1 MRQDLQLNVK
11 AEDSPQNAHRAVDVA
26 TRTAQDQ
33 TQQLHDVHLKAKTTR
48 ERIAAPALETRK
60 KEEKDKGGGGERSRI
75 QQEREHF
82 NTPNKSALKTSKD
95 PFPFPPPMTCCPF
108 AMIHMMRHFYMLSLL
123 CYLLMLLLHTK
134 LISYL

>member
-48 ERIAAPALETRK
+48 ERMAATAIGTRK
-60 KEEKDKGGGGERSRI
+60 KEEKDEGGGERSRI
-75 QQEREHF
+75 QQEREL
-82 NTPNKSALKTSKD
+82 NTPNTSTLNTSED
-95 PFPFPPPMTCCPF
+95 SFPFPSPMTCCPF
-108 AMIHMMRHFYMLSLL
+108 AMIHIMRHFYMLPLL
-123 CYLLMLLLHTK
+123 CYLLMLLL
-134 LISYL
+134 

>member
-11 AEDSPQNAHRAVDVA
+11 AEDSPQHAHRAVDVA

-48 ERIAAPALETRK
+48 ERIAAPALGTRK

-82 NTPNKSALKTSKD
+82 NTPNKSALNTSED
-95 PFPFPPPMTCCPF
+95 PFPSP
-108 AMIHMMRHFYMLSLL
+108 HDMLSI
-123 CYLLMLLLHTK
+123 CNDTYDATLLHVTPIV
-134 LISYL
+134 LPLNASITYQSNLVFMM

>member
-48 ERIAAPALETRK
+48 ERIAAPALGTRK
-60 KEEKDKGGGGERSRI
+60 KEEKDKGGGERSRI

-95 PFPFPPPMTCCPF
+95 PFPFPP
-108 AMIHMMRHFYMLSLL
+108 HDMLSI
-123 CYLLMLLLHTK
+123 CNDTYDATLLHVTPIV
-134 LISYL
+134 LPLNASITHQTNLVFVM